1 MIKNLYIHYVESL
14 KRVDKIHQFEWQII
28 VQKVVFFSCL
38 EIDIYSNVKFKMLG
52 VTINYGKLPFHFV
65 P

>member
-14 KRVDKIHQFEWQII
+14 KRVDKIHQFEMANYCS
-28 VQKVVFFSCL
+28 KVVFFSCL
-38 EIDIYSNVKFKMLG
+38 EIGIYSNVKFKMLG